1 MGELQCGD
9 LTDRIM
15 SGAIRVHRDLGP
27 GLLESAYRSCLGRQ
41 FELDGL
47 SAETEVPIPV
57 EYKGCSIA
65 TGYRADMIVERCVL
79 LELKA
84 VEKILP
90 IHVAQTLTY
99 IRLARLRVGLLLN
112 FNVTSLRLGGVRRLI
127 R

>member
-1 MGELQCGD
+1 MSELQYRN
-9 LTDRIM
+9 LTDQIL
-15 SGAIRVHRDLGP
+15 AAAVEVHRNLGP
-27 GLLESAYRSCLGRQ
+27 GLLESAYRSCLCRQ
-41 FELDGL
+41 FELAGL
-47 SAETEVPIPV
+47 SVDVEVPIPV

-99 IRLARLRVGLLLN
+99 LRLARLRVGLLLN
-112 FNVTSLRLGGVRRLI
+112 FNVTSMRLGGVRRLI